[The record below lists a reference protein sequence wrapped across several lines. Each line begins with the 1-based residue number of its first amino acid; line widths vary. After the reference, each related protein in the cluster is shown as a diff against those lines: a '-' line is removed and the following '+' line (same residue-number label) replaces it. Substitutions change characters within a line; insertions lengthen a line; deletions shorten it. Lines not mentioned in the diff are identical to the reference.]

1 MNIKKAFSNSLLSLL
16 YKKPLSKIT
25 IGDLLEDTE
34 LSRQTFYNHFL
45 DKNDLIAYVYDT
57 VIVNEFDEDMS
68 IDFKS
73 SLSQT
78 LDSLKKYE
86 TFMKGKNAK
95 SLEETLI
102 KRLDQIDSLIEAN
115 KANEDNIKKIFSNMR
130 FTFQKI
136 GLVKYDAFNEMGGK
150 LSFSLAL
157 LSESNSGFV
166 LNAVHSREGCYTYIK
181 EIIDG
186 NSVLTL
192 AEEEKEALEIA
203 KERNI

>member
-1 MNIKKAFSNSLLSLL
+1 MISEYLGFDSDYIIIGLVALCVILFIMIVINLVQT
-16 YKKPLSKIT
+16 SK
-25 IGDLLEDTE
+25 L
-34 LSRQTFYNHFL
+34 
-45 DKNDLIAYVYDT
+45 K
-57 VIVNEFDEDMS
+57 
-68 IDFKS
+68 
-73 SLSQT
+73 
-78 LDSLKKYE
+78 KKYE
-86 TFMKGKNAK
+86 SFMKGKDGK

-102 KRLDQIDSLIEAN
+102 KRLDQIESLVASN
-115 KANEDNIKKIFSNMR
+115 KANEANIKKIFENMK

-157 LSESNSGFV
+157 LSESNNGFV

-186 NSVLTL
+186 NSVITL

-203 KERNI
+203 KGKKI

>member
-73 SLSQT
+73 SLTQT
-78 LDSLKKYE
+78 LNSLKKYE
-86 TFMKGKNAK
+86 TFVEQACLIDGQNSLKEHMLHHCVAFDLKWHEHCIGEPLSKELKIATLYHTNASHSMVLQWILDGMKEPVDE
-95 SLEETLI
+95 LV
-102 KRLDQIDSLIEAN
+102 
-115 KANEDNIKKIFSNMR
+115 DNINHMR
-130 FTFQKI
+130 YL
-136 GLVKYDAFNEMGGK
+136 GLKD
-150 LSFSLAL
+150 L
-157 LSESNSGFV
+157 LKD
-166 LNAVHSREGCYTYIK
+166 HSPYR
-181 EIIDG
+181 
-186 NSVLTL
+186 
-192 AEEEKEALEIA
+192 
-203 KERNI
+203 

>member
-1 MNIKKAFSNSLLSLL
+1 MIAQYLGFDSDYIIIGLAAVCMILL
-16 YKKPLSKIT
+16 IMM
-25 IGDLLEDTE
+25 
-34 LSRQTFYNHFL
+34 
-45 DKNDLIAYVYDT
+45 
-57 VIVNEFDEDMS
+57 IVNMV
-68 IDFKS
+68 
-73 SLSQT
+73 QT
-78 LDSLKKYE
+78 SKLKKKYE

-203 KERNI
+203 KERNV